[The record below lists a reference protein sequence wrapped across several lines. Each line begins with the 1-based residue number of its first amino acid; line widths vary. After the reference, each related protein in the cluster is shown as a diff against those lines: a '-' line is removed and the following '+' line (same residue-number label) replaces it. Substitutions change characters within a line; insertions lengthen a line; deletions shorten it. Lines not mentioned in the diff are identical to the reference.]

1 MYRRETVI
9 AEKFQAMTELG
20 PINSRLKDFYDIW
33 LLSRQFTFEGPLLAD
48 AISRTFEKRGT
59 QVDPSP
65 VALSVGFLTDNMR
78 QRQWAGFLKRS
89 ALGDAPPRCTRY
101 VDRCEPFCCQSEAR
115 SLNGKPSINDG
126 HPPTDGPQRN
136 RARSGGVLGVRAPLR
151 ETEVPVVRPYIV
163 DLAQTVVGRR
173 TRSTS
178 REHHEH

>member
-1 MYRRETVI
+1 MI
-9 AEKFQAMTELG
+9 ELG

-89 ALGDAPPRCTRY
+89 ALGDAPAALHALR
-101 VDRCEPFCCQSEAR
+101 
-115 SLNGKPSINDG
+115 G
-126 HPPTDGPQRN
+126 
-136 RARSGGVLGVRAPLR
+136 PLR
-151 ETEVPVVRPYIV
+151 TFLLPVGSAIAERQAFDQRWSPA
-163 DLAQTVVGRR
+163 DGWAPA
-173 TRSTS
+173 
-178 REHHEH
+178 